1 MARRRP
7 PGQPLVAKGR
17 KTAGGCP
24 VEAPLA
30 TAGQLLRT
38 ARSGMLRADLTEMR

>member
-17 KTAGGCP
+17 KTAAGTP
-24 VEAPLA
+24 MEAPFA
-30 TAGQLLRT
+30 MPGQLLRT
-38 ARSGMLRADLTEMR
+38 SRSGMLRADLTEMR

>member
-7 PGQPLVAKGR
+7 PGQPPVGKGG
-17 KTAGGCP
+17 KTAGGRP
-24 VEAPLA
+24 MAGPLD
-30 TAGQLLRT
+30 TAAQLLRT